1 MLLCHK
7 QGGSYGAHPY
17 LRISPQLMF
26 DAGAKGFVPLSLVA
40 YTLAR
45 CVYSQ
50 DITAEQRLVG
60 KRKGI
65 NESRKEMMGHCG

>member
-1 MLLCHK
+1 
-7 QGGSYGAHPY
+7 
-17 LRISPQLMF
+17 MF

-60 KRKGI
+60 KRKEI